1 MTKKIPD
8 FANHKPQSKVPGA
21 KASDDAALKSAI
33 KSTPKVAS
41 KPQAGSSKSG
51 RRGS

>member
-8 FANHKPQSKVPGA
+8 FASHKPQSKATGP
-21 KASDDAALKSAI
+21 KATDDAALKSAI
-33 KSTPKVAS
+33 KSAPKVAS
-41 KPQAGSSKSG
+41 KPQATSAKSG